1 MSDFRQNHNNDID
14 QELLKRYYLDGNS
27 QWLGQLLQR
36 YTLLLYGVCMKYLR
50 NEEESKDAVQQI
62 FEKAIQELGKYKVDY
77 FKSWIYMVAKNHCLM
92 KLRNKDRIPVELT
105 DKQLYRPDDED
116 HFHQLLQ
123 KEELLNALNQAMP
136 QLNSEQRICVE
147 RFYLQQQSYQQ
158 IADTT
163 GYSLQQV
170 KSYIQNGK
178 RNLKLLLLKQIKHE

>member
-14 QELLKRYYLDGNS
+14 QELLKRYYQDGNN

-92 KLRNKDRIPVELT
+92 KLRNKARIPVELT
-105 DKQLYRPDDED
+105 EKQFYQPDDDER
-116 HFHQLLQ
+116 FNQLLQ
-123 KEELLNALNQAMP
+123 KEELLTALNKSLP
-136 QLNSEQRICVE
+136 LLNSEQRTCLE

-158 IADTT
+158 IADAT
-163 GYSLQQV
+163 GYSLLQV

-178 RNLKLLLLKQIKHE
+178 RNLRLLLLKQIKHE